1 MSHRHFEQI
10 GREAAARR
18 NSMGQQAQEELRRQR
33 RPVLECRSFWKAGSF
48 DVNTAASSSTL
59 GGDLDSSDFERA
71 RVHPKFLH
79 TNATS
84 HKWAFGA
91 VAELLDNAVDEI
103 CNGATFVIVDKVNN
117 PRDDSP
123 MLVIQDD
130 GGGMDPE
137 GIRRCMSLG
146 FSSKG
151 SKKTIGQYGN
161 GFKTSTMRLGADAI
175 VFTRANRGSSA
186 TQSIG
191 LLSYTYLRRTMKDDI
206 IVPTV
211 HFEILDG
218 QAIPLPFGS
227 QENWDGNLKTIL
239 DWSPFS
245 SREEL
250 MLQFENVGSHGTQV
264 LIYNLWM
271 DDDDLLELDFDD
283 DDEDIVLRDHVN
295 YSGLPKSHKEV
306 VRSHISYTFRCSLRA
321 YISILY
327 LRKFPKF
334 QIILRGKP
342 VEQLNIADELK
353 FRKVL
358 TYKPQVITGSENAS
372 VKITMGFAKEAPIL
386 GIFGFN
392 VYHKN
397 RLIMP
402 FWKVLQEGSSRG
414 RSVLGVLEANFIEPA
429 HDKQDFERTPLFLR
443 LETKLRQIVLD
454 YWKENCY
461 LIGYQ
466 SRNPEIRNK
475 QKQSGKFPHEPA
487 ANVAKELPHSE
498 SILGLSANA
507 QREFQAAELAS
518 LQPMDLHGATADR
531 VAELAAVSGSSPIP
545 SGKARA
551 PLITYHSE
559 VPADVLD
566 SSLIEKISEEN
577 LELFVR
583 RGELQSNYEK
593 LKKTIEELEQELA
606 LWKRKLSRLT
616 VEVENQRKQQSI
628 LKQ

>member
-1 MSHRHFEQI
+1 
-10 GREAAARR
+10 
-18 NSMGQQAQEELRRQR
+18 MGQDAQEALHRRHN
-33 RPVLECRSFWKAGSF
+33 PVLECRSFWKAGSF
-48 DVNTAASSSTL
+48 DSSTAAPSSTL
-59 GGDLDSSDFERA
+59 GGDLDASDFERA

-123 MLVIQDD
+123 VLVFQDD

-175 VFTRANRGSSA
+175 VFTKANSGSHV

-206 IVPTV
+206 IVPMV
-211 HFEILDG
+211 DFEIIDN
-218 QAIPLPFGS
+218 QAVPLVFGS
-227 QENWDGNLKTIL
+227 QEDWDSNLKTIL

-250 MLQFENVGSHGTQV
+250 MLQFEDVRSHGTKV

-271 DDDDLLELDFDD
+271 DDDGLLELDFDD
-283 DDEDIVLRDHVN
+283 DDEDIKLRDQPN
-295 YSGLPKSHKEV
+295 YSGLSKSHKELV
-306 VRSHISYTFRCSLRA
+306 QSHISYTLRSSLRA

-327 LRKFPKF
+327 LRKFSKF

-342 VEQLNIADELK
+342 VQQLNIANELK
-353 FRKVL
+353 FHKVL
-358 TYKPQVITGSENAS
+358 TYKPQAGTGSENAL
-372 VKITMGFAKEAPIL
+372 VKITIGFAKEAPIL

-443 LETKLRQIVLD
+443 LETRLKQLVLD
-454 YWKENCY
+454 YWRENCH

-466 SRNPEIRNK
+466 SPNPEIRNM
-475 QKQSGKFPHEPA
+475 QKHSGKRTHGFA
-487 ANVAKELPHSE
+487 ANVAQEVPCSQP
-498 SILGLSANA
+498 IIGLSANA
-507 QREFQAAELAS
+507 RTEFQAAES
-518 LQPMDLHGATADR
+518 VIMQPADLHAATADH
-531 VAELAAVSGSSPIP
+531 VTGLAAVSGPNAIP
-545 SGKARA
+545 SATAHA
-551 PLITYHSE
+551 PHITCNSE
-559 VPADVLD
+559 ECDEIEHVDVLD
-566 SSLIEKISEEN
+566 SSSIEKISEKN

-583 RGELQSNYEK
+583 RGVLENNNEK
-593 LKKTIEELEQELA
+593 LKKTIEELEHELA
-606 LWKRKLSRLT
+606 LWKRKISRIT
-616 VEVENQRKQQSI
+616 VEVENQRKQQAS